1 MINSNLLNYLWNY
14 KFESM
19 KRIYLIK
26 SILFFIILS
35 FNINAQSDKNM
46 NDQNR
51 SNIPPVA
58 SKREKI
64 LEMHGDIRKDNYFWL
79 NQREDKEVI
88 SYLNAENT

>member
-35 FNINAQSDKNM
+35 FKINAQPDK
-46 NDQNR
+46 
-51 SNIPPVA
+51 
-58 SKREKI
+58 KYE
-64 LEMHGDIRKDNYFWL
+64 
-79 NQREDKEVI
+79 
-88 SYLNAENT
+88 

>member
-35 FNINAQSDKNM
+35 FKINAQPDKNM

-51 SNIPPVA
+51 SNTPPVA

-64 LEMHGDIRKDNYFWL
+64 LEIHGEIRKDNYFWL

-88 SYLNAENT
+88 S

>member
-1 MINSNLLNYLWNY
+1 MIYSDLLNYLWNY

-26 SILFFIILS
+26 SILFFIFLS
-35 FNINAQSDKNM
+35 FKINAQSDKNM

-51 SNIPPVA
+51 SSTPPVA

-64 LEMHGDIRKDNYFWL
+64 L
-79 NQREDKEVI
+79 
-88 SYLNAENT
+88 